1 MLMASIFESFFCVA
15 IFLTVSSACNC
26 IQLLNLP
33 LFLEF
38 LICLSLLQKMHFFSK
53 TVLLVD
59 SLELV
64 REGAVAFEDEGD
76 KRSSFDSTNS
86 SSDVK

>member
-1 MLMASIFESFFCVA
+1 
-15 IFLTVSSACNC
+15 
-26 IQLLNLP
+26 
-33 LFLEF
+33 
-38 LICLSLLQKMHFFSK
+38 MHFFSK

-64 REGAVAFEDEGD
+64 GEGPVAFEDEGD